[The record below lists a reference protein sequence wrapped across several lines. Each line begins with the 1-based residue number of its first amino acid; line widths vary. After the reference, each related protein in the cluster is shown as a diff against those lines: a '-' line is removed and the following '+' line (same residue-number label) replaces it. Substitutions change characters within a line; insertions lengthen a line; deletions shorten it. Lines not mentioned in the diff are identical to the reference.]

1 MTNPLENDNASG
13 TNPMGAWVIEAARL
27 SDCPLHRTGDRLL
40 VRPPALHHAGG
51 GCCLVPFL
59 KLRTLLREGKE
70 GKVRCA
76 WGTCNGVWKATR
88 EADSDADTELD
99 PATLESDLENK
110 PFLLQLPQAVS
121 LALLNAGQR
130 QDLPVGRTVLA
141 DGQVNNDLY
150 LVVQGV
156 LEVMEG
162 DMRVAIIQR
171 GDCFGELSIL
181 TRQPV
186 SNSVRS
192 TTPCTL
198 VAVPR
203 DRFHELLGRFGALGT
218 LMNRLLAKRLRASNQ
233 QLESILRPGIWGN
246 LEAFPFLSVVQ
257 SIQAGQMTGLLTIT
271 RSHGR
276 AVFGFDKGKLRHA
289 QCGGVEGEDAL
300 LEIFRWSTGIF
311 RFQDDPMQLEVN
323 VHRETMA
330 ALLDSLRKFDEII
343 LHESTSLASTAL
355 DSVSPSLSETPWDTQ
370 NATTTPDDSIT
381 VEYEGD
387 ADDTSEFDLGQIGS
401 SFKP

>member
-1 MTNPLENDNASG
+1 MSDPEQNTTPSG
-13 TNPMGAWVIEAARL
+13 ANPMGAWVLEAARL
-27 SDCPLHRTGDRLL
+27 SDCPLHRPGDRLL

-59 KLRTLLREGKE
+59 KLRTLLREGRE
-70 GKVRCA
+70 GKVRCSWENCHGA
-76 WGTCNGVWKATR
+76 WKATR
-88 EADSDADTELD
+88 EEELEADTELD
-99 PATLESDLENK
+99 PASLENDLENK
-110 PFLLQLPQAVS
+110 PFLLQLPQAVALS
-121 LALLNAGQR
+121 LLNAGRR
-130 QDLPVGRTVLA
+130 QDLPLGQMVLA
-141 DGQVNNDLY
+141 DGQINNDLY
-150 LVVQGV
+150 LVVHGV
-156 LEVMEG
+156 LEVLDG
-162 DMRVAIIQR
+162 DLRVAIIQR

-186 SNSVRS
+186 SNSVRT

-203 DRFHELLGRFGALGT
+203 DRFHELLGRFGALGS

-257 SIQAGQMTGLLTIT
+257 SIQAGQMTGILTIT
-271 RSHGR
+271 RPHGR
-276 AVFGFDKGKLRHA
+276 AVFGFEKGRLRHA

-300 LEIFRWSTGIF
+300 IEIFRWSTGIF

-330 ALLDSLRKFDEII
+330 ALLDSLRKFDEIV
-343 LHESTSLASTAL
+343 LHESTTLASTAL
-355 DSVSPSLSETPWDTQ
+355 DSVSPSLSESPFDAQ
-370 NATTTPDDSIT
+370 DATTTADDSIT
-381 VEYEGD
+381 VEYENV
-387 ADDTSEFDLGQIGS
+387 DDTSEFDLGQIGN